1 MVGKIGLR
9 NCTSCG
15 ILYPFALA
23 NLAATVLNLATPTI
37 VDTIQCKNFQI
48 FNRPEKK
55 ITLNSCRRSE
65 ILDSKEKKFTL
76 RSIDC
81 NMNIILVLSSSS
93 FQLVIYTVNRDT
105 LHRSMLKQ
113 IRHSLRLLRFY
124 SKDVEVETPKIM
136 KPKTPLQQLQ
146 EMNVKIPKANKMP
159 SRPKIPES
167 DIIEK
172 FIKGGT
178 GKGGQKINK
187 TNSKV
192 QLTHIPTGIVVTS
205 QATRSREQNRD
216 KAREI
221 LAMKIEEMEKGVM
234 CRKQIVIARKQMLKK
249 RAKKKT
255 KSKYKKLEEEKN
267 KSIDEVVIV
276 VD

>member
-1 MVGKIGLR
+1 M
-9 NCTSCG
+9 
-15 ILYPFALA
+15 
-23 NLAATVLNLATPTI
+23 
-37 VDTIQCKNFQI
+37 
-48 FNRPEKK
+48 
-55 ITLNSCRRSE
+55 
-65 ILDSKEKKFTL
+65 
-76 RSIDC
+76 
-81 NMNIILVLSSSS
+81 
-93 FQLVIYTVNRDT
+93 NRDT

-234 CRKQIVIARKQMLKK
+234 SRKQIVIARKQMLKK